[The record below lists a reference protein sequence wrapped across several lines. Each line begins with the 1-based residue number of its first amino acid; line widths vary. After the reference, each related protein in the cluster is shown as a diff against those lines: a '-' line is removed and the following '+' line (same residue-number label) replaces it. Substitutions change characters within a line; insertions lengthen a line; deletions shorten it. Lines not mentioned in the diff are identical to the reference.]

1 MPNLQSMGLQTDQ
14 NLLMMMMLQNQPNN
28 FMNPAMMG
36 LMPQMNGAMNLG
48 LGMGIGMPQILN
60 NAA

>member
-1 MPNLQSMGLQTDQ
+1 MGLQTDP
-14 NLLMMMMLQNQPNN
+14 NLLMMMMLQNQPNS

>member
-1 MPNLQSMGLQTDQ
+1 MPNLQAMGLQTDQ

-28 FMNPAMMG
+28 FINPAMMG

-48 LGMGIGMPQILN
+48 LGMGMGMPQILN